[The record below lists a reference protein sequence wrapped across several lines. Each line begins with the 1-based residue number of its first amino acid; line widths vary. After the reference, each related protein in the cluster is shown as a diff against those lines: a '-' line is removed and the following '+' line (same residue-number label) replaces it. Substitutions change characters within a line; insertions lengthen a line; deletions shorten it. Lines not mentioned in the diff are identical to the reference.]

1 MDELDTDGLS
11 ILATALDP
19 QLLTPFQQL
28 KFLSNEQRSE
38 EKAKLLRRASAL
50 KKLTNTKV
58 QRLKLTLRLQRGQN
72 QLLTLFLVNKEDTSR
87 FKRQL

>member
-1 MDELDTDGLS
+1 MNLILMDCPFLQ
-11 ILATALDP
+11 